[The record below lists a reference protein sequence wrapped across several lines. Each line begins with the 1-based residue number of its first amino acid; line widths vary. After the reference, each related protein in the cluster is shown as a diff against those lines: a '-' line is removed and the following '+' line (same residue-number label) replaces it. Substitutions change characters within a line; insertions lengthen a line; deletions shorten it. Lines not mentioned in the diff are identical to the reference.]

1 MNITE
6 HFKKDLTR
14 LHNQGV
20 NLINAMQVEQFP
32 AEMEAHFT
40 NVLKK
45 DFAAFRQGLPS
56 FNSTYQAWYS
66 EAQLVI
72 SQYLP
77 GRLSDFNSLYEPQ
90 KGRKEIR
97 KDNYNIEDYLRATTV
112 TAGFDKK
119 VTVGPADAIPLLQ
132 QQLNILDAIG
142 VRLDSHITDTNALL
156 QASLLDET
164 LNSASELL
172 KNGFARSAGAL
183 CGVII
188 SQHFEQVRQA
198 HQLKATRKTMALK
211 DYNELFSKA
220 EIYEFGVY
228 RQVQYLAE
236 MRDLCVKNKKTAPSA
251 EQIEDMIS
259 GTHKIIKT
267 VF

>member
-1 MNITE
+1 
-6 HFKKDLTR
+6 
-14 LHNQGV
+14 
-20 NLINAMQVEQFP
+20 
-32 AEMEAHFT
+32 
-40 NVLKK
+40 
-45 DFAAFRQGLPS
+45 
-56 FNSTYQAWYS
+56 
-66 EAQLVI
+66 VI

-77 GRLSDFNSLYEPQ
+77 GRLADFNSLYEPQ

-97 KDNYNIEDYLRATTV
+97 KDNYSIEDYLRATTV

-119 VTVGPADAIPLLQ
+119 VTVGPADAIPLVQ

-142 VRLDSHITDTNALL
+142 VRLESHITDINALL
-156 QASLLDET
+156 QANLLDET

-198 HQLKATRKTMALK
+198 HQLKATRKTMVLK

-220 EIYEFGVY
+220 GIYEFSVY

-251 EQIEDMIS
+251 EQVEDMLS
-259 GTHKIIKT
+259 ATHKIIKT